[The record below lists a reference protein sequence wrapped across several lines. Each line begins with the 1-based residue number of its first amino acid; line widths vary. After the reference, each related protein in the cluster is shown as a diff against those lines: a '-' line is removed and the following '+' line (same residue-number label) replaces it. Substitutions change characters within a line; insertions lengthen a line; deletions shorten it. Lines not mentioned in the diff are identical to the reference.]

1 MIFRK
6 STVALCSSSNFPSF
20 LSSSQLYHNQCIT
33 SPCNSTTRWPQWPQ
47 FQDYGCTSPRKRGY
61 ATVSNDPK
69 KPGASSHGQHAW
81 PSSSQPT
88 PYEIFDQQR
97 SAPYSKSKFYELVK
111 LYHPDRHH
119 HAHHHAHHHSLSHTT
134 RLERYRLIVAANQ
147 ILSDPTKRRA
157 YDLYGSGWGGV
168 QSMENLY
175 RAADKSWRDVPGNAS
190 MNATW
195 EDWERWYQERDGKK
209 EEQQPVYMSNQL
221 FASMLCMF
229 VIVGSLG
236 QVQRANSNSANIMEM
251 RDEHHA
257 AISREMRQRQMDQV
271 FLDKRERIE
280 NFLRRREGWELASS
294 TDSRASVAS
303 GGNSPSA

>member
-6 STVALCSSSNFPSF
+6 STIALCSSSNLPSF
-20 LSSSQLYHNQCIT
+20 LSPPPHLFSGHCIT
-33 SPCNSTTRWPQWPQ
+33 SSCNSTTQRPQWSPNR
-47 FQDYGCTSPRKRGY
+47 DYGHIIPRKRCY
-61 ATVSNDPK
+61 ATVSDGPK
-69 KPGASSHGQHAW
+69 KPDASSPEHHAW

-88 PYEIFDQQR
+88 PYEIFDQQKT
-97 SAPYSKSKFYELVK
+97 APYSKSKFYELVK

-119 HAHHHAHHHSLSHTT
+119 HTHHHSLSHST

-157 YDLYGSGWGGV
+157 YDLYGSGWSGV
-168 QSMENLY
+168 RSTENIY
-175 RAADKSWRDVPGNAS
+175 RSVDKSWRDMPGNAS

-209 EEQQPVYMSNQL
+209 QEQQPIYMSNSL

-236 QVQRANSNSANIMEM
+236 QAQRAGTNSMNLVEM
-251 RDEHHA
+251 KDKHHE
-257 AISREMRQRQMDQV
+257 AINHDMR
-271 FLDKRERIE
+271 KRELYQAPLSRGE
-280 NFLRRREGWELASS
+280 RVEHFLRQREGWALASS
-294 TDSRASVAS
+294 PDSSK
-303 GGNSPSA
+303 SPTSDKE